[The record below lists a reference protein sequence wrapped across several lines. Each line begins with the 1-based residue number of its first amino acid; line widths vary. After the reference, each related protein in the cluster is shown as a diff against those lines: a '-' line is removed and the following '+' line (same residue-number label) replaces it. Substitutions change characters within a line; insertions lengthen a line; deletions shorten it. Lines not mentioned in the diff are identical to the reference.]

1 VILRAVFPRVEDPI
15 DLDADGARSRLD
27 ALYATPSAEWL
38 RINLVLSVDG
48 SASGTDGTSAS
59 LTAGADRKV
68 LGAIR
73 RAADVVLVGAQ
84 SVRREGYLLP
94 KTAALAIVSGSGD
107 LSGHGLSAAEPGRV
121 FVLCPASVVDRVS
134 TTLPGATVIA
144 LPDEDGRMSAATI
157 VGALRSRGMTSIVCE
172 GGPSLAA
179 QLLRE
184 RQVDELCLTTS
195 PRVGG
200 AQHPLSMGS
209 IEVTLGRLAVDDAG
223 VVFARWSVPRG

>member
-1 VILRAVFPRVEDPI
+1 
-15 DLDADGARSRLD
+15 
-27 ALYATPSAEWL
+27 
-38 RINLVLSVDG
+38 
-48 SASGTDGTSAS
+48 
-59 LTAGADRKV
+59 
-68 LGAIR
+68 
-73 RAADVVLVGAQ
+73 
-84 SVRREGYLLP
+84 
-94 KTAALAIVSGSGD
+94 
-107 LSGHGLSAAEPGRV
+107 
-121 FVLCPASVVDRVS
+121 
-134 TTLPGATVIA
+134 
-144 LPDEDGRMSAATI
+144 MSAATI

-209 IEVTLGRLAVDDAG
+209 IEVTLGRLAVDDSG